1 MRNKGEKWRNNKKE
15 ERSKSTCLQKEICSC
30 KKLTCSLN
38 RLLLIWWWKQMII
51 FQYKWFF
58 RSSTLESSELLFEM
72 ISSHKQQVSDP
83 FCPTLRTPVVQM
95 CKSLPSCDPSLGEF
109 LGDLPGSTLLFY
121 KKTTTTKS
129 FEPVS
134 ELSSALHE
142 GSLNFLEKV
151 FKTVDIEVLQ
161 EPAHFHQN

>member
-1 MRNKGEKWRNNKKE
+1 MSTTLYVPIYQVHFFNTSPCRLCLKNINTTWGTRERNEETIRKK
-15 ERSKSTCLQKEICSC
+15 RSKSTCLQKEICSC

-109 LGDLPGSTLLFY
+109 LGDLPGSTLLF
-121 KKTTTTKS
+121 
-129 FEPVS
+129 
-134 ELSSALHE
+134 
-142 GSLNFLEKV
+142 
-151 FKTVDIEVLQ
+151 
-161 EPAHFHQN
+161 